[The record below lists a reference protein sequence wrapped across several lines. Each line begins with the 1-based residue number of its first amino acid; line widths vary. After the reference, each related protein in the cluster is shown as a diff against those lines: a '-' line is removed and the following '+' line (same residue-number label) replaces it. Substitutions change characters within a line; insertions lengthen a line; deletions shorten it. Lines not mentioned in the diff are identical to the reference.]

1 MTTTDTPEIED
12 LTLDA
17 NAVGG
22 LLIEIFGTDM
32 TAAACQC
39 THCGNRAEVATLRA
53 YIHAPGTV
61 LRCSICTEIVLR
73 IMRTADGRYLVDARG
88 AAFFRV

>member
-1 MTTTDTPEIED
+1 MTTTYSPDIED

-32 TAAACQC
+32 TAALSQC
-39 THCGNRAEVATLRA
+39 AHCGNRSEVATLRA
-53 YIHAPGTV
+53 YVHAPGTV
-61 LRCSICTEIVLR
+61 LRCGVCAQVVMR

-88 AAFFRV
+88 AAYFRV

>member
-1 MTTTDTPEIED
+1 LTTTDAPEIDD

-22 LLIEIFGTDM
+22 LLMELFGTDM
-32 TAAACQC
+32 TAAASQC
-39 THCGNRAEVATLRA
+39 AHCGNRGPVATLLA
-53 YIHAPGTV
+53 YVHAPGTV
-61 LRCSICTEIVLR
+61 LRCSICTGIVMR

>member
-1 MTTTDTPEIED
+1 MTTIDPPEIED

-39 THCGNRAEVATLRA
+39 AHCGNRAEVATLRA

>member
-1 MTTTDTPEIED
+1 MTNDTADIDE

-32 TAAACQC
+32 TAADSQC
-39 THCGNRAEVATLRA
+39 AHCGNRGAVATLRA
-53 YIHAPGTV
+53 YVHAPGTV
-61 LRCSICTEIVLR
+61 LRCAVCSEVVMR

-88 AAFFRV
+88 AAFFRI

>member
-1 MTTTDTPEIED
+1 METTDAREIED

-22 LLIEIFGTDM
+22 MLIEIFGTDM
-32 TAAACQC
+32 TAAASQC
-39 THCGNRAEVATLRA
+39 AHCGNRAEVATLRA
-53 YIHAPGTV
+53 YVHAPGTV
-61 LRCSICTEIVLR
+61 LRCSVCTQVVLR

-88 AAFFRV
+88 AAYFRI

>member
-1 MTTTDTPEIED
+1 MTTDSRDMDE

-22 LLIEIFGTDM
+22 MLIEIFGTEM
-32 TAAACQC
+32 TAAASQC
-39 THCGNRAEVATLRA
+39 AHCGNRGQVGTLLA
-53 YIHAPGTV
+53 YVHAPGTV
-61 LRCSICTEIVLR
+61 LRCSICSGIVLR
-73 IMRTADGRYLVDARG
+73 IMRTADGRFMIDARG

>member
-1 MTTTDTPEIED
+1 MKTTDTPEIED

-32 TAAACQC
+32 TAAASQC
-39 THCGNRAEVATLRA
+39 AHCGNRAEVATLRA

-61 LRCSICTEIVLR
+61 LRCSVCHDVVVR

>member
-1 MTTTDTPEIED
+1 LSTTDTPEIED

-22 LLIEIFGTDM
+22 LLMEIFGTDM
-32 TAAACQC
+32 TAAASQC
-39 THCGNRAEVATLRA
+39 AHCGNRGEVATLRA

-61 LRCSICTEIVLR
+61 LRCSICTEVVLR
-73 IMRTADGRYLVDARG
+73 IMRMPDGHYMVDARG